1 MLSIAVARRN
11 RLLALLPAENL
22 ADLLPNLELR
32 ENPIRTIFQPRGE
45 LAESAHFPITGVAS
59 MISEGEGGNS
69 IEVATIGYEGMT
81 GLSLFLGG
89 EHAALETFMQV
100 PGQTLRVPA
109 TKFKRHAAE
118 PPFTR
123 ILHIY
128 TQALIAQIAQSSAC
142 NRVHPV
148 EQRCARWLL
157 QSHDR
162 VRADEF
168 SLTHEFLGIMLG
180 VRRASVSE
188 VAEKLQEQR
197 LIRYHRGVITVID
210 RKGLEKAACTC
221 YAFVARVYDDLFGS
235 EFAVSCAT
243 SGPSI
248 SASPH

>member
-1 MLSIAVARRN
+1 MVAIEVARRN
-11 RLLALLPAENL
+11 RLLALLPRENLIDLL
-22 ADLLPNLELR
+22 ADLEPR
-32 ENPIRTIFQPRGE
+32 ACKVRTVLQPQGN
-45 LAESAHFPITGVAS
+45 LAEYAHFPIEGCAS
-59 MISEGEGGNS
+59 MISVTDNGEA

-89 EHAALETFMQV
+89 ERAALEIFMQV
-100 PGQTLRVPA
+100 PGETLRVPA
-109 TKFKRHAAE
+109 LRFKQHASE

-162 VRADEF
+162 VQADEF

-180 VRRASVSE
+180 VRRASVTE
-188 VAEKLQEQR
+188 VAGKLQER
-197 LIRYHRGVITVID
+197 GVIRYQRGVITVID
-210 RKGLEKAACTC
+210 RKGLEKAACSC
-221 YAFVARVYDDLFGS
+221 YALITRAYDELLGS
-235 EFAVSCAT
+235 KLSR
-243 SGPSI
+243 
-248 SASPH
+248 SPH